1 MLYSISWR
9 KYSRKIFK
17 WAIWK
22 KNPYF
27 RWENL
32 QPCFDI
38 WNKYFHIS
46 YQWLC
51 IQIFITLTWKIPH
64 YMQKILCPSFHVGW
78 AENSIFQVRKLVP
91 RFVYVNNREFCI
103 SHSEICIRVFIC
115 ETENFIFYVGLSH
128 FRCLYLKQI
137 IPSSRGTL
145 VPIFLLSCGC
155 CHWDN

>member
-1 MLYSISWR
+1 MNER
-9 KYSRKIFK
+9 KHKDFQMGSF
-17 WAIWK
+17 K

-46 YQWLC
+46 YQWIC
-51 IQIFITLTWKIPH
+51 IQIFITLTWKITH
-64 YMQKILCPSFHVGW
+64 YMQKILCPYFNVGW
-78 AENSIFQVRKLVP
+78 TENSIFLVGKLVP

-103 SHSEICIRVFIC
+103 SHSEICIYFFIC
-115 ETENFIFYVGLSH
+115 ETENFIFYVGQSH

-145 VPIFLLSCGC
+145 VSTFPLSFGYC
-155 CHWDN
+155 CWDN